1 MSGFGLLSAF
11 VLDLLFGDPRRLPHP
26 VEGIGW
32 LIHTLEDWCYE
43 APMAKRLSG
52 GVLVCGVLGITWL
65 AGWLLLTVAAAVH
78 PWVGGL
84 AAIWLA
90 WTCLAARELHRQAAV
105 VIEALVEGDLV
116 AARGALGMIVG
127 RDTAHLDEP
136 GILRACVE
144 TVAENT
150 SDGVVAP
157 LFYLALGGP
166 LGGLL
171 YKAVNTMD
179 SMVGYRNERYREFG
193 SCAARLDD
201 LLNWLPARLT
211 GLLMVAASFLLGLNG
226 WQAWRIMRRDARK
239 HASPN
244 AGYPEAAAAGALG
257 VSLGGRSRYFGRE
270 TDKPVL
276 GDADHEV
283 DVVLFGK
290 MVYLMYA
297 ASLLALALAIL
308 VIFFLRG

>member
-1 MSGFGLLSAF
+1 MSGLELLCAF
-11 VLDLLFGDPRRLPHP
+11 ALDLWLGDPRRLPHP
-26 VEGIGW
+26 VVGVGW
-32 LIHTLEDWCYE
+32 LINVLEEQLYD
-43 APMAKRLSG
+43 APLARRLSG
-52 GVLVCGVLGITWL
+52 VLLVAAVLVVTGMVGWTLL
-65 AGWLLLTVAAAVH
+65 AVAGAVH
-78 PWVGGL
+78 PWLGSL

-90 WTCLAARELHRQAAV
+90 WTCLAARELHRQTAV
-105 VIEALVEGDLV
+105 VVEALDEGDLV
-116 AARGALGMIVG
+116 SARGALGMIVG
-127 RDTAHLDEP
+127 RDTAQLDEQ

-150 SDGVVAP
+150 SDGIVAP

-179 SMVGYRNERYREFG
+179 SMIGYRNERYRDFG
-193 SCAARLDD
+193 WAAARLDD

-211 GLLMVAASFLLGLNG
+211 GLLMVGACVPLGLNG
-226 WQAWRIMRRDARK
+226 WQAWRILWRDARK

-257 VSLGGRSRYFGRE
+257 VRLGGPARYFGRQ
-270 TDKPVL
+270 TDKPTI
-276 GDADHEV
+276 GDADRNL
-283 DVVLFGK
+283 DVALFGK

-297 ASLLALALAIL
+297 TSLMALA
-308 VIFFLRG
+308 VMMVFTPWR